1 MPHACHPACS
11 AGPARQAPL
20 SGRARAILPLA
31 ARCVW
36 AVGLVTA
43 LASGAWAQSVAL
55 QGMLGSRALLM
66 IDGGAPRSVAVGET
80 VQGVRVVSTSSDAA
94 VVEVGGKRLTLRLG
108 ESPASLG
115 ERGQASSG
123 RISLPA
129 DGGGHFMG
137 SGSINGRPVQFM
149 VDTGASVVAI
159 GQGEADRLGLNYKS
173 GRQVMM
179 NTANGAAPGWLFKI
193 NTLRVGDVVA
203 YEVDTVVT
211 PAAMPAILLG
221 NSFLNRF
228 NMRRDGDQMMLI
240 KR

>member
-1 MPHACHPACS
+1 MRAVPF
-11 AGPARQAPL
+11 RAPL
-20 SGRARAILPLA
+20 LA
-31 ARCVW
+31 AM
-36 AVGLVTA
+36 
-43 LASGAWAQSVAL
+43 LATFTLGASAQTVAL
-55 QGMLGSRALLM
+55 QGMLGSKALL
-66 IDGGAPRSVAVGET
+66 IVGGGAPRAVAPGETHQGVKVISTSGDQAVVLVDGRRVTLRVGE
-80 VQGVRVVSTSSDAA
+80 APA
-94 VVEVGGKRLTLRLG
+94 NVGGAAPSGGDRIALT
-108 ESPASLG
+108 
-115 ERGQASSG
+115 
-123 RISLPA
+123 A
-129 DGGGHFMG
+129 DGRGHFIAQ
-137 SGSINGRPVQFM
+137 GSINNRPVQFM